1 MVNYS
6 KDIFVIPLTDNDTS
20 VKIRDINNNIRYV
33 IKDGYCQLKVD
44 GANMLIK
51 QKSDTR
57 VTKLD
62 FNSAPEASAAIP
74 ILEAALKKM
83 LDNIKRISEEN
94 SFTTTGGCDGANK
107 TVLMQYIWTDSNLIP
122 ITPPIVSDP
131 LIQIYTDLLLIH
143 ETGTNSFSHPNFIDI
158 IPPAIG
164 IGYKVVV
171 KTYDDQIIPDDW
183 RGMKIYYDCGK
194 VEFQGGLTEEGTLK
208 VSATKPPK
216 VSFYR
221 YLGTKGSIAPVS
233 VWEYVIITDNTTTI
247 NLSFVP
253 NGVINVFING
263 VAIPNHPDNYIVI
276 GSVFTWNST
285 EYTLD
290 TGDTISIIFV

>member
-1 MVNYS
+1 MVNFS
-6 KDIFVIPLTDNDTS
+6 KDLFVIPLTDSDTS
-20 VKIRDINNNIRYV
+20 VKIRDVNNNIRYV

-51 QKSDTR
+51 QKADTR

-74 ILEAALKKM
+74 ILEAALAKM
-83 LDNIKRISEEN
+83 LTNIKRISSETAFQP
-94 SFTTTGGCDGANK
+94 SAGCDGANK

-122 ITPPIVSDP
+122 STPPVVSDP
-131 LIQIYTDLLLIH
+131 LIQIYTDLSLVY
-143 ETGTNSFSHPNFIDI
+143 EPGTNSFSHPSFVDI
-158 IPPAIG
+158 IPPAAG

-171 KTYDDQIIPDDW
+171 KTYDDQIIPDNW
-183 RGMKIYYDCGK
+183 RGMKIFYDCGK
-194 VEFQGGLTEEGTLK
+194 VDFEGGLTEEGSLK

-233 VWEYVIITDNTTTI
+233 VWEYAIINDNTTTI

-253 NGVINVFING
+253 NGIINFFVNG
-263 VAIPNHPDNYIVI
+263 LAVPNHPDNYILV
-276 GSVFTWNST
+276 GSVITWTST

-290 TGDTISIIFV
+290 TGDTISIIFT